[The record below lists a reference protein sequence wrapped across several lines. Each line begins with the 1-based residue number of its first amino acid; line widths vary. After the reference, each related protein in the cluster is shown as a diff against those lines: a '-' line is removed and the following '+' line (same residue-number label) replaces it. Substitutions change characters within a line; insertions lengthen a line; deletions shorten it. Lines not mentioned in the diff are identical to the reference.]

1 MTTTT
6 VTLTYGDT
14 PKSLNVVG
22 TRSNHWAVNSQKK
35 LWQGIFEGLLMAS
48 GLPRGLDSAEA
59 SAVLRFPTR
68 RRRDVDNHSFILAK
82 SLGDAMSS
90 AWIED
95 DTPAF
100 WKFWGVEFAPAP
112 GPALTTVTVIGR
124 HGIERGVDNERAYAP
139 NPAPS
144 RPMDRLVNA
153 PLSSDTRTGE

>member
-1 MTTTT
+1 MTTT

-22 TRSNHWAVNSQKK
+22 TRSNHWAVNSQKR

-48 GLPRGLDSAEA
+48 GLPRGLESAEA

-68 RRRDVDNHSFILAK
+68 RRRDIDNHSFILAK
-82 SLGDAMSS
+82 SLGDAMKT
-90 AWIED
+90 WIPD
-95 DTPAF
+95 DTPEYWRF
-100 WKFWGVEFAPAP
+100 FGVSFDPEP
-112 GPALTTVTVIGR
+112 GPAKTTVTVIGR
-124 HGIERGVDNERAYAP
+124 HGIERGVDQERAYAP

-153 PLSSDTRTGE
+153 PLSSDARTGE